1 MKKVT
6 LGLSSSREAVNRRFL
21 DAWEQ
26 GQSQDAFIGFETAE
40 LLWKTLTLKRWRIL
54 KVMTGVGALSIREVA
69 RRAGRDVKAV
79 HGDISALLLC
89 GVLEKTDGGQVI
101 FPYDMVH
108 VDFMLD
114 AA

>member
-21 DAWEQ
+21 DAWEK
-26 GQSQDAFIGFETAE
+26 GQAQEAFIGFETAE

-69 RRAGRDVKAV
+69 RRA
-79 HGDISALLLC
+79 
-89 GVLEKTDGGQVI
+89 
-101 FPYDMVH
+101 
-108 VDFMLD
+108 
-114 AA
+114 